1 MVHSSRYRP
10 RKSED
15 SQESDKEKVIPANA
29 PYLTKVNG
37 KLALA
42 RQKTPKAAD
51 IAIDLLGEAFGGRA
65 TVPRKRSKSLERPKT
80 PLLIAGSPYVPQPQ
94 LTYSA
99 PIPQQAF
106 PQLSP
111 TIPMLQYQYPYPNPQ
126 LYSPNMLPMSQYPT
140 QYPPRCPQ
148 PEPQRY
154 TVPPSKPTE
163 KDFEQLKHIDAHY
176 NEINTEK
183 PKRISAGSASGKT
196 TQENPMI
203 KINKT
208 VPEDSATKTTIT
220 ITKHV
225 CANCGR
231 LRSRKYHHEHLIKV
245 GDTPDPA
252 FCRKCQ
258 KDVSSTNAS
267 DDDKGPKN
275 KREKAAKDKCSSE
288 NKQLQ
293 SANAPVL
300 KEPKSMKVGNYSHQ
314 LSD

>member
-10 RKSED
+10 RKSDD

-42 RQKTPKAAD
+42 RQKTPKAVD

-65 TVPRKRSKSLERPKT
+65 TILRKRSKSLERSKT

-106 PQLSP
+106 PQPGP
-111 TIPMLQYQYPYPNPQ
+111 TIPMLQYQYPNPNPQ
-126 LYSPNMLPMSQYPT
+126 MYSPSMTPMPQYPA
-140 QYPPRCPQ
+140 QYP
-148 PEPQRY
+148 PQRY
-154 TVPPSKPTE
+154 TAPPSKPTE
-163 KDFEQLKHIDAHY
+163 KDFEQLKRINAHY
-176 NEINTEK
+176 NEINTEN
-183 PKRISAGSASGKT
+183 PKNLSPGSASGKI
-196 TQENPMI
+196 TQERSTI
-203 KINKT
+203 KINK
-208 VPEDSATKTTIT
+208 VVQEDSATKTTVT
-220 ITKHV
+220 VTKHV

-231 LRSRKYHHEHLIKV
+231 LRSRKYHHVHPIKA
-245 GDTPDPA
+245 GDAPDPA

-258 KDVSSTNAS
+258 KDASSTSGS
-267 DDDKGPKN
+267 DDVKN
-275 KREKAAKDKCSSE
+275 LKNRGGKPTKDKCSSE
-288 NKQLQ
+288 NKRLE

-300 KEPKSMKVGNYSHQ
+300 KEPKSMRVGNHSHR
-314 LSD
+314 LSY